1 MNLKSI
7 AEEEA
12 DCRAAFVGIAVGAFV
27 LHCHHNSLLEVLTE
41 PAENRI
47 NYILCD
53 KPEVEQALRL
63 RLFRPV
69 SPEHT
74 GPELD
79 KAYAEWDKAYAELD
93 KARAEWDKACKAY
106 AEWGK
111 AGAEWDKARAELD
124 KARAEWDKAYA
135 EWGKARAEWDKARA
149 EWDKAGHH
157 AAICPG
163 CPWLTG
169 RIRESLKPL
178 NLSF

>member
-12 DCRAAFVGIAVGAFV
+12 DCRAAFVGIAVGAFM

-79 KAYAEWDKAYAELD
+79 KARAEWDKACAELD
-93 KARAEWDKACKAY
+93 KARAEWA
-106 AEWGK
+106 
-111 AGAEWDKARAELD
+111 
-124 KARAEWDKAYA
+124 KARAEWAKACA
-135 EWGKARAEWDKARA
+135 EWDKARAEWDKARA
-149 EWDKAGHH
+149 EWTKAGHH

-163 CPWLTG
+163 CPWDGTT
-169 RIRESLKPL
+169 IFAESTR
-178 NLSF
+178 

>member
-41 PAENRI
+41 PEENRI

-53 KPEVEQALRL
+53 KPEAEQALRL

-79 KAYAEWDKAYAELD
+79 KA
-93 KARAEWDKACKAY
+93 RAEWAKAC
-106 AEWGK
+106 
-111 AGAEWDKARAELD
+111 
-124 KARAEWDKAYA
+124 
-135 EWGKARAEWDKARA
+135 A

-163 CPWLTG
+163 CPWDGTT
-169 RIRESLKPL
+169 IFAESTR
-178 NLSF
+178 

>member
-93 KARAEWDKACKAY
+93 KARAEWDKA
-106 AEWGK
+106 
-111 AGAEWDKARAELD
+111 
-124 KARAEWDKAYA
+124 YA

-163 CPWLTG
+163 CPWDGTT
-169 RIRESLKPL
+169 IFAESLCL
-178 NLSF
+178 GASR